1 MADDKNLAQ
10 NTAKPAAGED
20 IKKKSL
26 IDVIM
31 EWSLARKLSLV
42 AATAVSVLL
51 FSLIIMQSQV
61 ADYSLLFANLPS
73 RDASSVVEWLKG
85 RKIPYRLEDGGRDI
99 MIPADKVY
107 EARIELAG
115 SGLAEGGVGF
125 EIFDKQS
132 FGMTDFAQKVNY
144 RRALQG
150 ELMRTITSLAPV
162 EAARIH
168 LALPE
173 KRLFKE
179 QQQQATASVVV
190 KLSSGRRLKESQLQG
205 IVHLVA
211 GSVEGLDAEN
221 VTVVDSSGKVLSKS
235 RSDEMAGPMTPGMLN
250 YQQTMEQRLEL
261 RAQSLL
267 DRALGAGNSL
277 VRVNADVD
285 FDQNEKVEESLDP
298 KGAVV
303 VSEQSTTEEGGSE
316 TVSGG
321 VPGVVSNLQDN
332 ANNASTTSTS
342 PIMTT
347 PSSRSE
353 ETVNYELSKVVSK
366 TVKSVGTLKTLS
378 VSVLVADRT
387 TPGADGEGPT
397 STPRS
402 AEELQEIEKM
412 VRTALGINDTRG
424 DLISV
429 VSMPFESGFS
439 DDELPQPSLIDKI
452 YPFMPIIKYSLM
464 AIASLMAYLLFLKP
478 LMRTLRGASEQT
490 QPMKTVEE
498 LEAEMR
504 EDDKTP
510 LLGGPSD
517 PLAQIRQEVLGGDMM
532 PVQVIKSWL
541 REEPAES

>member
-1 MADDKNLAQ
+1 MADEKNLAQ
-10 NTAKPAAGED
+10 NTATPVSGED
-20 IKKKSL
+20 TKKKTM

-31 EWSLARKLSLV
+31 EWSLARKLSLIG
-42 AATAVSVLL
+42 AAAISVLL
-51 FSLIIMQSQV
+51 FSLIIMQAQV

-73 RDASSVVEWLKG
+73 RDASAVVEWLKG
-85 RKIPYRLEDGGRDI
+85 HKIPYRLEDGGRDI

-115 SGLAEGGVGF
+115 SGLSEGGVGF

-150 ELMRTITSLAPV
+150 ELTRTISSLAPV

-173 KRLFKE
+173 KRLFRE
-179 QQQQATASVVV
+179 QQQQATASVII
-190 KLSSGRRLKESQLQG
+190 KLASGRALKEAQLQG

-235 RSDEMAGPMTPGMLN
+235 RSDEATGPMTPGMLT
-250 YQQTMEQRLEL
+250 YQQTMEQRLES

-267 DRALGAGNSL
+267 DRALGVGNSL
-277 VRVNADVD
+277 VRVTAEVD
-285 FDQNEKVEESLDP
+285 FDKHEKVEESLDP

-303 VSEQSTTEEGGSE
+303 VSEQTSTEEGSSE
-316 TVSGG
+316 SVGG
-321 VPGVVSNLQDN
+321 VPGVASNLN
-332 ANNASTTSTS
+332 GGMATTT
-342 PIMTT
+342 TT
-347 PSSRSE
+347 PATRSD
-353 ETVNYELSKVVSK
+353 ETINYELSKVVSK
-366 TVKSVGTLKTLS
+366 TVKSVGTVKALS
-378 VSVLVADRT
+378 VSVLVADRV
-387 TPGADGEGPT
+387 TPGTGGEAPT
-397 STPRS
+397 STPRN

-412 VRTALGINDTRG
+412 VRSALGINDTRG
-424 DLISV
+424 DMISV
-429 VSMPFESGFS
+429 VSMPFESGFAA
-439 DDELPQPSLIDKI
+439 DVLPEPSLIDKV
-452 YPFMPIIKYSLM
+452 YPFMPIIKYVLL
-464 AIASLMAYLLFLKP
+464 AIASLFAYLLFLKP
-478 LMRTLRGASEQT
+478 LLRTLRGAAEEA

-504 EDDKTP
+504 GDTDTP

-541 REEPAES
+541 REEPAEG

>member
-1 MADDKNLAQ
+1 MAEEEKEM
-10 NTAKPAAGED
+10 TAK
-20 IKKKSL
+20 KKNML
-26 IDVIM
+26 DVIM

-42 AATAVSVLL
+42 GAAAVSALL

-73 RDASSVVEWLKG
+73 RDAASVVDWLKG
-85 RKIPYRLEDGGRDI
+85 HKVPYRLEDGGRDI
-99 MIPADKVY
+99 MVPADKVY

-115 SGLAEGGVGF
+115 SGLSEGGVGF

-150 ELMRTITSLAPV
+150 ELVRTITSLAPV

-173 KRLFKE
+173 KRLFRE
-179 QQQQATASVVV
+179 QQQQATASVVI
-190 KLSSGRRLKESQLQG
+190 KLSSGRSLKESQLQG
-205 IVHLVA
+205 IVYLVA

-221 VTVVDSSGKVLSKS
+221 VTVVDSSGKILSK
-235 RSDEMAGPMTPGMLN
+235 RHGDGMAGPMTPGMLN
-250 YQQTMEQRLEL
+250 YQQTMERRLEV

-267 DRALGAGNSL
+267 DRALGVGNSL
-277 VRVNADVD
+277 VKVNAEVD
-285 FDQNEKVEESLDP
+285 FDQREKVEESLDP
-298 KGAVV
+298 KGAVI
-303 VSEQSTTEEGGSE
+303 VSEQTSTEEGGSE
-316 TVSGG
+316 SSSG
-321 VPGVVSNLQDN
+321 VPGVVSNLQGG
-332 ANNASTTSTS
+332 AATTTAG
-342 PIMTT
+342 T
-347 PSSRSE
+347 PASRSD

-366 TVKSVGTLKTLS
+366 TVQSVGTLKTLS
-378 VSVLVADRT
+378 VSVLVADRV
-387 TPGADGEGPT
+387 TPGAEGADPVN
-397 STPRS
+397 TPRG
-402 AEELQEIEKM
+402 AEELQGIEKM
-412 VRTALGINDTRG
+412 VRSALGISASRG

-439 DDELPQPSLIDKI
+439 DDALPEPSLIDKV
-452 YPFMPIIKYSLM
+452 YPFMPIIKYSLLV
-464 AIASLMAYLLFLKP
+464 IASLFAYLLFLKP

-504 EDDKTP
+504 GDDSTP

-532 PVQVIKSWL
+532 PVQVVKNWL
-541 REEPAES
+541 REEPAEG

>member
-1 MADDKNLAQ
+1 MAEEEKAEMIAKKNML
-10 NTAKPAAGED
+10 
-20 IKKKSL
+20 
-26 IDVIM
+26 DVIT

-42 AATAVSVLL
+42 GAAAISAVI
-51 FSLIIMQSQV
+51 FTLIIMQSQV

-73 RDASSVVEWLKG
+73 RDASSVVEWLKD

-173 KRLFKE
+173 KRLFRE
-179 QQQQATASVVV
+179 QQQAATASVIV
-190 KLSSGRRLKESQLQG
+190 KLSSGRSLKESQLQG

-211 GSVEGLDAEN
+211 GSVEGLESEN
-221 VTVVDSSGKVLSKS
+221 VTVVDSSGKILSKS
-235 RSDEMAGPMTPGMLN
+235 RSDELAGPMTPGMLN
-250 YQQTMEQRLEL
+250 YQQAMERSLET

-267 DRALGAGNSL
+267 DRALGAGNSMA
-277 VRVNADVD
+277 RVNAEVD
-285 FDQNEKVEESLDP
+285 FDQRERVEESLDP

-303 VSEQSTTEEGGSE
+303 VSEQTSSEEGASE
-316 TVSGG
+316 STSG
-321 VPGVVSNLQDN
+321 VPGVVSNLQG
-332 ANNASTTSTS
+332 ATGTTA
-342 PIMTT
+342 TT
-347 PSSRSE
+347 PASRSE

-366 TVKSVGTLKTLS
+366 TVQSVGTLKSLS
-378 VSVLVADRT
+378 VSVLVADRV
-387 TPGADGEGPT
+387 TPGVDGAEPT

-402 AEELQEIEKM
+402 AKEIQEIEQM
-412 VRTALGINDTRG
+412 IRSALGINDTRG

-429 VSMPFESGFS
+429 VSMPFETGFS
-439 DDELPQPSLIDKI
+439 DEPMPQPSIIDKV
-452 YPFMPIIKYSLM
+452 YPFMPLIKYSLL
-464 AIASLMAYLLFLKP
+464 AIASLLAYLLLLKP
-478 LMRTLRGASEQT
+478 LLRTLRSAQAET

-498 LEAEMR
+498 LEAELR
-504 EDDKTP
+504 GESSTP

-517 PLAQIRQEVLGGDMM
+517 PLARIRQEVLGGDML
-532 PVQVIKSWL
+532 PVQVVKNWL

>member
-1 MADDKNLAQ
+1 MADEKDLTQ
-10 NTAKPAAGED
+10 STANPVGGEEA
-20 IKKKSL
+20 KKKSL

-42 AATAVSVLL
+42 GAAAISVLL

-73 RDASSVVEWLKG
+73 RDASSVIDWLKG
-85 RKIPYRLEDGGRDI
+85 HKIPYRLEDGGRDI

-115 SGLAEGGVGF
+115 SGLSEGGVGF

-150 ELMRTITSLAPV
+150 ELTRTITSLAPV

-173 KRLFKE
+173 KRLFRE
-179 QQQQATASVVV
+179 QQQQATASVII
-190 KLSSGRRLKESQLQG
+190 KLASGRSLKETQLQG

-235 RSDEMAGPMTPGMLN
+235 TSDDVSGPMTPGMLT
-250 YQQTMEQRLEL
+250 YQQTMEHRLES

-285 FDQNEKVEESLDP
+285 FDQREKVEESLDP

-303 VSEQSTTEEGGSE
+303 VSEQTSTEESSSE
-316 TVSGG
+316 VSGG
-321 VPGVVSNLQDN
+321 VPGVASNLGGN
-332 ANNASTTSTS
+332 STTTAS
-342 PIMTT
+342 PQST
-347 PSSRSE
+347 PSTRSA
-353 ETVNYELSKVVSK
+353 ETINYELSKVVSK
-366 TVKSVGTLKTLS
+366 TVKSVGTLNALS
-378 VSVLVADRT
+378 VSVLVADRVS
-387 TPGADGEGPT
+387 PGADGEAPT
-397 STPRS
+397 SAPRS
-402 AEELQEIEKM
+402 TKELQEIEKM

-424 DLISV
+424 DMISV
-429 VSMPFESGFS
+429 VSMPFESGFAA
-439 DDELPQPSLIDKI
+439 DVLPEPSLIDKV
-452 YPFMPIIKYSLM
+452 YPFMPIIKYALL
-464 AIASLMAYLLFLKP
+464 AIASLLAYLLFLKP
-478 LMRTLRGASEQT
+478 LMRTLRGASEEAA
-490 QPMKTVEE
+490 QPLKTVEE

-504 EDDKTP
+504 GDDSTP

>member
-1 MADDKNLAQ
+1 MAEEVQEAIGKKNML
-10 NTAKPAAGED
+10 
-20 IKKKSL
+20 
-26 IDVIM
+26 DVIM

-42 AATAVSVLL
+42 AATVVSVLL

-61 ADYSLLFANLPS
+61 ADYSLLFANLPG
-73 RDASSVVEWLKG
+73 RDASSVIEWLKG
-85 RKIPYRLEDGGRDI
+85 QKIPYRLEDGGRDI

-115 SGLAEGGVGF
+115 SGLSEGGVGF

-162 EAARIH
+162 ESARIH

-173 KRLFKE
+173 KRLFRE
-179 QQQQATASVVV
+179 QQQQATASVII
-190 KLSSGRRLKESQLQG
+190 KLSSGRSLKESQLQG

-211 GSVEGLDAEN
+211 GSVEGLESEN

-235 RSDEMAGPMTPGMLN
+235 SSDEMAGPMTPGMLN
-250 YQQTMEQRLEL
+250 YQQTMERRLEV

-277 VRVNADVD
+277 VRVNAEVD
-285 FDQNEKVEESLDP
+285 FDQREKVEEALDP
-298 KGAVV
+298 KGSVI
-303 VSEQSTTEEGGSE
+303 VSEQSSTEEGGMES
-316 TVSGG
+316 SGG
-321 VPGVVSNLQDN
+321 VPGVASNLNGN
-332 ANNASTTSTS
+332 AATTTAA
-342 PIMTT
+342 T
-347 PSSRSE
+347 PATRSD
-353 ETVNYELSKVVSK
+353 ETVNYELSKIVSK
-366 TVKSVGTLKTLS
+366 TVQSVGSLKTLS
-378 VSVLVADRT
+378 VSVLVADRV
-387 TPGADGEGPT
+387 TPGAEGAKPT

-402 AEELQEIEKM
+402 TKEVAEIEQM
-412 VRTALGINDTRG
+412 VRSALGINNTRG

-429 VSMPFESGFS
+429 VSMPFESGFI
-439 DDELPQPSLIDKI
+439 DEPLPQPSIINKI
-452 YPFMPIIKYSLM
+452 YPFMPIIKYSLL
-464 AIASLMAYLLFLKP
+464 AIASLFAYLLFLKP
-478 LMRTLRGASEQT
+478 LMRTLRGASDQT

-504 EDDKTP
+504 GDSNTP

-532 PVQVIKSWL
+532 PVQVVKNWL

>member
-1 MADDKNLAQ
+1 MAEEVKEKVTAEKKNML
-10 NTAKPAAGED
+10 
-20 IKKKSL
+20 
-26 IDVIM
+26 DVIM

-42 AATAVSVLL
+42 GATAVSVLL

-73 RDASSVVEWLKG
+73 RDAASVIEWLKG
-85 RKIPYRLEDGGRDI
+85 HKVPYRLEDGGRDI

-115 SGLAEGGVGF
+115 SGLSEGGVGF

-173 KRLFKE
+173 KRLFRE
-179 QQQQATASVVV
+179 QQQQATASVII
-190 KLSSGRRLKESQLQG
+190 KLSSGRSLKESQLQG

-211 GSVEGLDAEN
+211 GSVEGLESEN

-235 RSDEMAGPMTPGMLN
+235 HADEMAGPMTPGMLN
-250 YQQTMEQRLEL
+250 YQQTMERRLEI

-277 VRVNADVD
+277 VRVNAEVD
-285 FDQNEKVEESLDP
+285 FDQREKVEESLDP
-298 KGAVV
+298 KGAVI
-303 VSEQSTTEEGGSE
+303 VSEQTSTEEGSTE
-316 TVSGG
+316 ATSG
-321 VPGVVSNLQDN
+321 VPGVVSNLQGN
-332 ANNASTTSTS
+332 GGTTTAG
-342 PIMTT
+342 T
-347 PSSRSE
+347 PSSRSD

-366 TVKSVGTLKTLS
+366 TVQSVGSLKTLS
-378 VSVLVADRT
+378 VSVLVADRV
-387 TPGADGEGPT
+387 TPGIEGANPT

-402 AEELQEIEKM
+402 AEEVAEIEQM
-412 VRTALGINDTRG
+412 VRSALGINDTRG

-429 VSMPFESGFS
+429 VSMPFESGFT
-439 DDELPQPSLIDKI
+439 DEPMPQPSMIDKI
-452 YPFMPIIKYSLM
+452 YPFMPIIKYSLL
-464 AIASLMAYLLFLKP
+464 AIASLFAYLLFLKP
-478 LMRTLRGASEQT
+478 LMRTLRGASEET

-504 EDDKTP
+504 GDDSTP

-532 PVQVIKSWL
+532 PVQVVKNWL
-541 REEPAES
+541 HEEPAEG

>member
-1 MADDKNLAQ
+1 MAEEAKEAIAEKKNML
-10 NTAKPAAGED
+10 
-20 IKKKSL
+20 
-26 IDVIM
+26 DVITQ
-31 EWSLARKLSLV
+31 WSLARKLSLLG
-42 AATAVSVLL
+42 ATAVSILL

-73 RDASSVVEWLKG
+73 RDAASVVEWLKG
-85 RKIPYRLEDGGRDI
+85 EKIPYRLEDAGRDI
-99 MIPADKVY
+99 LVPADKVY

-115 SGLAEGGVGF
+115 SGMSAGGVGF

-132 FGMTDFAQKVNY
+132 FGMTDFTQKVNY

-150 ELMRTITSLAPV
+150 ELVRTITSLVPV
-162 EAARIH
+162 ESARIH

-173 KRLFKE
+173 KRLFRE
-179 QQQQATASVVV
+179 QQQQATASVII
-190 KLSSGRRLKESQLQG
+190 KLSSGRSLKESQLQG

-235 RSDEMAGPMTPGMLN
+235 SSDEMAGPMTPGMLN
-250 YQQTMEQRLEL
+250 YQQTMEQRLEV

-277 VRVNADVD
+277 VRVNAEVD
-285 FDQNEKVEESLDP
+285 FDQREKVEEALDP
-298 KGAVV
+298 KGAVI
-303 VSEQSTTEEGGSE
+303 VSEQTSTEEGS
-316 TVSGG
+316 TDASSG
-321 VPGVVSNLQDN
+321 VPGVVSNLQGN
-332 ANNASTTSTS
+332 GATTTAG
-342 PIMTT
+342 T
-347 PSSRSE
+347 PSSRSD

-366 TVKSVGTLKTLS
+366 TVQSVGTLKTLS
-378 VSVLVADRT
+378 VSVLVADRV
-387 TPGADGEGPT
+387 TPGTEGAGPT

-402 AEELQEIEKM
+402 AEEITEIQQM
-412 VRTALGINDTRG
+412 VRSALGINDTRG

-439 DDELPQPSLIDKI
+439 DEVMPQPSMIDKV
-452 YPFMPIIKYSLM
+452 YPFMPIIKYGLL
-464 AIASLMAYLLFLKP
+464 AIASLFAYLLFLKP
-478 LMRTLRGASEQT
+478 LMRTLRGASDQT

-498 LEAEMR
+498 LEAEMSG
-504 EDDKTP
+504 ENATP

-532 PVQVIKSWL
+532 PVQVVKNWL
-541 REEPAES
+541 REVPAES

>member
-1 MADDKNLAQ
+1 MAEEEKEV
-10 NTAKPAAGED
+10 TAKQ
-20 IKKKSL
+20 KNML
-26 IDVIM
+26 DVIM
-31 EWSLARKLSLV
+31 EWSLARKLSLIG
-42 AATAVSVLL
+42 AMAVSALL

-73 RDASSVVEWLKG
+73 RDAASVVEWLKG
-85 RKIPYRLEDGGRDI
+85 HKVPYRLEDGGRDI

-115 SGLAEGGVGF
+115 SGLSEGGVGF

-150 ELMRTITSLAPV
+150 ELIRTITSLAPV

-173 KRLFKE
+173 KRLFRE
-179 QQQQATASVVV
+179 QQQQATASVVI
-190 KLSSGRRLKESQLQG
+190 KLSSGRSLKESQLQG

-211 GSVEGLDAEN
+211 GSVEGLESEN
-221 VTVVDSSGKVLSKS
+221 VTVVDSSGKILSKS
-235 RSDEMAGPMTPGMLN
+235 RADEVAGPMTPGMLN
-250 YQQTMEQRLEL
+250 YQQAMERRLEV

-277 VRVNADVD
+277 VRVNAEVD
-285 FDQNEKVEESLDP
+285 FDQHERVEEALDP
-298 KGAVV
+298 KGAVA
-303 VSEQSTTEEGGSE
+303 VSEQTSTEEGGGE
-316 TVSGG
+316 TNSG
-321 VPGVVSNLQDN
+321 VPGVVSNLQGK
-332 ANNASTTSTS
+332 AATT
-342 PIMTT
+342 TT
-347 PSSRSE
+347 PASRSE
-353 ETVNYELSKVVSK
+353 ETVNYELSKVTSK
-366 TVKSVGTLKTLS
+366 TIQSVGTVKTLS
-378 VSVLVADRT
+378 VSVLVADRV
-387 TPGADGEGPT
+387 TPGTEGAEPT

-402 AEELQEIEKM
+402 TEEIQEIEQM
-412 VRTALGINDTRG
+412 VRSALGINATRG

-439 DDELPQPSLIDKI
+439 DEPLLQPSLIDKV
-452 YPFMPIIKYSLM
+452 YPFMPIIKYALL
-464 AIASLMAYLLFLKP
+464 AIAALMAYLLFLKP

-504 EDDKTP
+504 GDDSTP

-532 PVQVIKSWL
+532 PVQVVKNWL
-541 REEPAES
+541 REEPSEG

>member
-1 MADDKNLAQ
+1 MAEEVKQEIVEKKNML
-10 NTAKPAAGED
+10 
-20 IKKKSL
+20 
-26 IDVIM
+26 DVIM
-31 EWSLARKLSLV
+31 EWSLARKLSLIG
-42 AATAVSVLL
+42 AAVVSIAVFAV
-51 FSLIIMQSQV
+51 IIMQSQV
-61 ADYSLLFANLPS
+61 ADYSLLFANLPN
-73 RDASSVVEWLKG
+73 RDASSVVQWLKD

-99 MIPADKVY
+99 MVPADKVY
-107 EARIELAG
+107 EARLELAG

-162 EAARIH
+162 EAARLH

-173 KRLFKE
+173 KRLFRE
-179 QQQQATASVVV
+179 QQQAATASVIV
-190 KLSSGRRLKESQLQG
+190 KLASGRSLKESQLQG

-211 GSVEGLDAEN
+211 GSVEGLESEN

-235 RSDEMAGPMTPGMLN
+235 RSDEIGGPMTPGMLT
-250 YQQTMEQRLEL
+250 YQQTMEQRLEG

-277 VRVNADVD
+277 VRVTAEVD
-285 FDQNEKVEESLDP
+285 FDQRERVEESLDP

-303 VSEQSTTEEGGSE
+303 VSEQTSTEEGAGE
-316 TVSGG
+316 TAVG
-321 VPGVVSNLQDN
+321 VPGVVSNLQGGG
-332 ANNASTTSTS
+332 ATT
-342 PIMTT
+342 TT
-347 PSSRSE
+347 PASRSE

-366 TVKSVGTLKTLS
+366 TVQSVGTLKSLS
-378 VSVLVADRT
+378 VSVLVADRV
-387 TPGADGEGPT
+387 TPGAEGNGPT

-402 AEELQEIEKM
+402 AEEIQSIEQM
-412 VRTALGINDTRG
+412 IRTALGINDTRG

-429 VSMPFESGFS
+429 VSMPFESGFT
-439 DDELPQPSLIDKI
+439 DEQMPEPSMIDKV
-452 YPFMPIIKYSLM
+452 YPFMPIIKYSLL
-464 AIASLMAYLLFLKP
+464 ALASLMAYLLFLRP
-478 LMRTLRGASEQT
+478 LMRTLRSVQEET

-498 LEAEMR
+498 LEAELR
-504 EDDKTP
+504 GEAETP
-510 LLGGPSD
+510 LLGGPGD

-532 PVQVIKSWL
+532 PVQVVKNWL

>member
-1 MADDKNLAQ
+1 MADEVKETTTDKKNML
-10 NTAKPAAGED
+10 
-20 IKKKSL
+20 
-26 IDVIM
+26 DVIM
-31 EWSLARKLSLV
+31 QWSLARKLSLIG
-42 AATAVSVLL
+42 AAAVSVLL

-61 ADYSLLFANLPS
+61 ADYSLLFANMPS
-73 RDASSVVEWLKG
+73 RDAASVIEWLKG
-85 RKIPYRLEDGGRDI
+85 HKVPYRLEDGGRDI
-99 MIPADKVY
+99 LIPADKVY

-150 ELMRTITSLAPV
+150 ELVRTITSLAPV

-173 KRLFKE
+173 KRLFRE
-179 QQQQATASVVV
+179 QQQPATASVVI
-190 KLSSGRRLKESQLQG
+190 KLASGRSLKESQLQG

-221 VTVVDSSGKVLSKS
+221 VTVVDSTGKALSKS
-235 RSDEMAGPMTPGMLN
+235 HSEETNGPLSPGMLT
-250 YQQTMEQRLEL
+250 YQQTVERNLEN

-277 VRVNADVD
+277 VRVNAEVD
-285 FDQNEKVEESLDP
+285 FDQREKVEEAYDP
-298 KGAVV
+298 KGTVV
-303 VSEQSTTEEGGSE
+303 VSEQSSSEEGSSE
-316 TVSGG
+316 SPAG
-321 VPGVVSNLQDN
+321 VPGVVSNLQDQQQ
-332 ANNASTTSTS
+332 TTVSSLPVT
-342 PIMTT
+342 TT
-347 PSSRSE
+347 PSKRSD
-353 ETVNYELSKVVSK
+353 ETVNYELSKTVTK
-366 TVKSVGTLKTLS
+366 TVQSVGTLKNLS
-378 VSVLVADRT
+378 VSVLVANRV
-387 TPGADGEGPT
+387 TPGAEGAKPT

-402 AEELQEIEKM
+402 AEEIAEIEKM
-412 VRTALGINDTRG
+412 VRSALGINDVRG

-439 DDELPQPSLIDKI
+439 DEALPQPSLIDKI
-452 YPFMPIIKYSLM
+452 YPFMPIIKYSLL
-464 AIASLMAYLLFLKP
+464 AIASLLAYLLFLKP

-504 EDDKTP
+504 GEDSTP

-517 PLAQIRQEVLGGDMM
+517 PLSQIRQEVLGGDML
-532 PVQVIKSWL
+532 PVQVVKSWL

>member
-1 MADDKNLAQ
+1 MAEEVKQEIVEKKNML
-10 NTAKPAAGED
+10 
-20 IKKKSL
+20 
-26 IDVIM
+26 DVIM

-42 AATAVSVLL
+42 GAALVSIAVFAV
-51 FSLIIMQSQV
+51 IIMQSQV
-61 ADYSLLFANLPS
+61 ADYSLLFANLPN
-73 RDASSVVEWLKG
+73 RDASSVVEWLKD

-115 SGLAEGGVGF
+115 SGLSEGGVGF

-150 ELMRTITSLAPV
+150 ELMRTITSLGPV

-173 KRLFKE
+173 KRLFRE
-179 QQQQATASVVV
+179 QQQEATASVIV
-190 KLSSGRRLKESQLQG
+190 KLTSGRSLKESQLQG
-205 IVHLVA
+205 IIHLVA
-211 GSVEGLDAEN
+211 GSVEGLESEN

-235 RSDEMAGPMTPGMLN
+235 RSDEMGGPMTPGMLT
-250 YQQTMEQRLEL
+250 YQQTMEQRLEV

-277 VRVNADVD
+277 VRVTADVD
-285 FDQNEKVEESLDP
+285 FDQRERVEESLDP

-303 VSEQSTTEEGGSE
+303 VSEQTSTEESASE
-316 TVSGG
+316 SAGG
-321 VPGVVSNLQDN
+321 VPGVVSNLQDG
-332 ANNASTTSTS
+332 AATTT
-342 PIMTT
+342 TT
-347 PSSRSE
+347 PASRSE

-366 TVKSVGTLKTLS
+366 TVQSVGSLKSLS
-378 VSVLVADRT
+378 VSVLVADRV
-387 TPGADGEGPT
+387 TPGAEGAGPT

-402 AEELQEIEKM
+402 AEEIQSIEQM

-429 VSMPFESGFS
+429 VSMPFESGFT
-439 DDELPQPSLIDKI
+439 EEQMPQPSMIDKI
-452 YPFMPIIKYSLM
+452 YPFMPIIKYSLL
-464 AIASLMAYLLFLKP
+464 ALASLMAYLLFLRP
-478 LMRTLRGASEQT
+478 LMRTLRSVQEET

-498 LEAEMR
+498 LEAELR
-504 EDDKTP
+504 GESETP

-532 PVQVIKSWL
+532 PVQVVKNWL
-541 REEPAES
+541 REEPVES

>member
-1 MADDKNLAQ
+1 MAEEEKEV
-10 NTAKPAAGED
+10 TAK
-20 IKKKSL
+20 KKNML
-26 IDVIM
+26 DVIM
-31 EWSLARKLSLV
+31 EWSLARKLSLIG
-42 AATAVSVLL
+42 ATVVSVLL

-73 RDASSVVEWLKG
+73 RDAASVIEWLKG
-85 RKIPYRLEDGGRDI
+85 HKVPYRLEDGGRDI

-115 SGLAEGGVGF
+115 SGLSEGGVGF

-173 KRLFKE
+173 KRLFRE
-179 QQQQATASVVV
+179 QQQQATASVII
-190 KLSSGRRLKESQLQG
+190 KLSSGRSLKESQLQG

-211 GSVEGLDAEN
+211 GSVEGLESEN

-235 RSDEMAGPMTPGMLN
+235 SSDEMAGPMTPGMLN
-250 YQQTMEQRLEL
+250 YQQTMERRLET

-277 VRVNADVD
+277 VKVNAEVD
-285 FDQNEKVEESLDP
+285 FDQREKVEESLDP
-298 KGAVV
+298 KGAVII
-303 VSEQSTTEEGGSE
+303 SEQTSTEEGGSE
-316 TVSGG
+316 ASSG
-321 VPGVVSNLQDN
+321 VPGVVSNLQGG
-332 ANNASTTSTS
+332 AATTTAG
-342 PIMTT
+342 T
-347 PSSRSE
+347 PASRSD

-366 TVKSVGTLKTLS
+366 TVQSVGTLKALS
-378 VSVLVADRT
+378 VSVLVADRV
-387 TPGADGEGPT
+387 TPGVEGEGPT

-402 AEELQEIEKM
+402 VEEVTEIEQM
-412 VRTALGINDTRG
+412 VRSALGINDTRG

-439 DDELPQPSLIDKI
+439 DEPLPQPSLIDKV
-452 YPFMPIIKYSLM
+452 YPFMPIIKYSLL
-464 AIASLMAYLLFLKP
+464 AIASLFAYLLFLKP

-504 EDDKTP
+504 GDNSTP

-532 PVQVIKSWL
+532 PVQVVKNWL
-541 REEPAES
+541 REEPVES

>member
-1 MADDKNLAQ
+1 MAEEVKEV
-10 NTAKPAAGED
+10 TAK
-20 IKKKSL
+20 KKNML
-26 IDVIM
+26 DVIM
-31 EWSLARKLSLV
+31 EWSLARKLSLIG
-42 AATAVSVLL
+42 ATAVSALL

-73 RDASSVVEWLKG
+73 RDAASVVDWLKG
-85 RKIPYRLEDGGRDI
+85 HKVPYRLEDGGRDI
-99 MIPADKVY
+99 MVPADKVY

-115 SGLAEGGVGF
+115 SGLSEGGVGF

-150 ELMRTITSLAPV
+150 ELVRTITSLAPV

-173 KRLFKE
+173 KRLFRE
-179 QQQQATASVVV
+179 QQQQATASVVI
-190 KLSSGRRLKESQLQG
+190 KLSSGRSLKESQLQG
-205 IVHLVA
+205 IVYLVS

-221 VTVVDSSGKVLSKS
+221 VTVVDSSGKILSKS
-235 RSDEMAGPMTPGMLN
+235 HGDEMAGPMTPGMLN
-250 YQQTMEQRLEL
+250 YQQTVERRLEV

-277 VRVNADVD
+277 VKVNAEVD
-285 FDQNEKVEESLDP
+285 FDQREKVEESLDP
-298 KGAVV
+298 KGAVI
-303 VSEQSTTEEGGSE
+303 VSEQTSTEEGGSE
-316 TVSGG
+316 SSSG
-321 VPGVVSNLQDN
+321 VPGVVSNLQGGT
-332 ANNASTTSTS
+332 ATATAG
-342 PIMTT
+342 T
-347 PSSRSE
+347 PASRSD

-366 TVKSVGTLKTLS
+366 TVQSVGTLKTLS
-378 VSVLVADRT
+378 VSVLVADRV
-387 TPGADGEGPT
+387 TPGAEGADPVN
-397 STPRS
+397 TPRG
-402 AEELQEIEKM
+402 AEELQGIEKM
-412 VRTALGINDTRG
+412 VRSALGISDSRG

-439 DDELPQPSLIDKI
+439 DDALPEPSLIDKV
-452 YPFMPIIKYSLM
+452 YPFMPIIKYSLLV
-464 AIASLMAYLLFLKP
+464 IASLFAYLLFLKP

-504 EDDKTP
+504 GDESTP

-532 PVQVIKSWL
+532 PVQVVKNWL
-541 REEPAES
+541 REEPAEG

>member
-1 MADDKNLAQ
+1 MAEEEKEVTAEKKNML
-10 NTAKPAAGED
+10 
-20 IKKKSL
+20 
-26 IDVIM
+26 DVIM
-31 EWSLARKLSLV
+31 EWSLARKLSLIG
-42 AATAVSVLL
+42 ATAVSVLL

-73 RDASSVVEWLKG
+73 RDAASVIEWLKG
-85 RKIPYRLEDGGRDI
+85 HKVPYRLEDGGRDI

-115 SGLAEGGVGF
+115 SGLSAGGVGF

-173 KRLFKE
+173 KRLFRE
-179 QQQQATASVVV
+179 QQQQATASVIV
-190 KLSSGRRLKESQLQG
+190 KLSSGRSLKESQLQG

-221 VTVVDSSGKVLSKS
+221 VTVVDSSGKALSKS
-235 RSDEMAGPMTPGMLN
+235 HGDEMAGPMTPGMLN
-250 YQQTMEQRLEL
+250 YQQTMERRLET

-277 VRVNADVD
+277 VRVNAEVD
-285 FDQNEKVEESLDP
+285 FDQREKVEEALDP
-298 KGAVV
+298 KGAVI
-303 VSEQSTTEEGGSE
+303 VSEQSSIEEGGTEAS
-316 TVSGG
+316 SG
-321 VPGVVSNLQDN
+321 VPGVVSNLQGN
-332 ANNASTTSTS
+332 AATTTAG
-342 PIMTT
+342 T
-347 PSSRSE
+347 PASRSD

-366 TVKSVGTLKTLS
+366 TVQSVGTLKALS
-378 VSVLVADRT
+378 VSVLVADRV
-387 TPGADGEGPT
+387 TPGAEGADPT

-402 AEELQEIEKM
+402 AEEVTDIEQM
-412 VRTALGINDTRG
+412 VRSALGINDTRG

-439 DDELPQPSLIDKI
+439 DEALPQPSLTDKV
-452 YPFMPIIKYSLM
+452 YSFMPIIKYSLLV
-464 AIASLMAYLLFLKP
+464 IASLFAYLLFLKP

-498 LEAEMR
+498 LESEMR
-504 EDDKTP
+504 GDDSTP
-510 LLGGPSD
+510 LLGGPND

-532 PVQVIKSWL
+532 PVQVVKNWL

>member
-1 MADDKNLAQ
+1 MAEEVKEAIAKKNML
-10 NTAKPAAGED
+10 
-20 IKKKSL
+20 
-26 IDVIM
+26 DVIM
-31 EWSLARKLSLV
+31 EWSLARKMSLV
-42 AATAVSVLL
+42 AATVVSVIL

-73 RDASSVVEWLKG
+73 RDASSVIEWLKG
-85 RKIPYRLEDGGRDI
+85 QKIPYRLEDGGRDI
-99 MIPADKVY
+99 LIPADKVY

-115 SGLAEGGVGF
+115 SGLSESGVGF

-162 EAARIH
+162 ESARIH

-173 KRLFKE
+173 KRLFRE
-179 QQQQATASVVV
+179 QQQQATASVIV
-190 KLSSGRRLKESQLQG
+190 KLTSGRSLKESQLQG

-211 GSVEGLDAEN
+211 GSVEGLESEN

-235 RSDEMAGPMTPGMLN
+235 NSDEMAGPMTPGMLN
-250 YQQTMEQRLEL
+250 YQQTMERRLEV

-277 VRVNADVD
+277 VRVNAEVD
-285 FDQNEKVEESLDP
+285 FDQREKVEEALDP
-298 KGAVV
+298 KGSVV
-303 VSEQSTTEEGGSE
+303 VSEQTSTEEGGTQGS
-316 TVSGG
+316 SG
-321 VPGVVSNLQDN
+321 VPGVVSNLQEQ
-332 ANNASTTSTS
+332 APTVVPA
-342 PIMTT
+342 T
-347 PSSRSE
+347 PSSRSD
-353 ETVNYELSKVVSK
+353 ETVNYELSKIVSK
-366 TVKSVGTLKTLS
+366 TVQSVGTLKTLS
-378 VSVLVADRT
+378 VSVLVADRV
-387 TPGADGEGPT
+387 TPGAEGAEPT

-402 AEELQEIEKM
+402 TEEISDIEQM
-412 VRTALGINDTRG
+412 VRSALGINNTRG

-429 VSMPFESGFS
+429 VSMPFESGFI
-439 DDELPQPSLIDKI
+439 DEPLPQPSIIDKV
-452 YPFMPIIKYSLM
+452 YPFMPIIKYSLL
-464 AIASLMAYLLFLKP
+464 AIASMFAYLLFLKP
-478 LMRTLRGASEQT
+478 LMRTLRGASDQT

-504 EDDKTP
+504 GESDMP

-517 PLAQIRQEVLGGDMM
+517 PLAQIRKEVLGGDMM
-532 PVQVIKSWL
+532 PVQVVKNWL

>member
-1 MADDKNLAQ
+1 MAEEEKN
-10 NTAKPAAGED
+10 E
-20 IKKKSL
+20 IIEKKTML
-26 IDVIM
+26 DVIK

-42 AATAVSVLL
+42 GAAAVSAMI
-51 FSLIIMQSQV
+51 FGLIIMQSQV

-73 RDASSVVEWLKG
+73 RDASSVVEWLKD

-115 SGLAEGGVGF
+115 SGLADGGVGF

-173 KRLFKE
+173 KRLFRE
-179 QQQQATASVVV
+179 QQQPATASVIV
-190 KLSSGRRLKESQLQG
+190 KLSSGRTLKESQLQG
-205 IVHLVA
+205 IIHLVA
-211 GSVEGLDAEN
+211 GSVEGLESEN
-221 VTVVDSSGKVLSKS
+221 VTVVDSSGKALSKS
-235 RSDEMAGPMTPGMLN
+235 RSDEVAGPMTPGMLN
-250 YQQTMEQRLEL
+250 YQQAMERRLET

-277 VRVNADVD
+277 VRVNAEVD
-285 FDQNEKVEESLDP
+285 FDQRERVEEMLDP

-303 VSEQSTTEEGGSE
+303 ISEQTSTEEGSSE
-316 TVSGG
+316 TTSG
-321 VPGVVSNLQDN
+321 VPGVVSNLQEEG
-332 ANNASTTSTS
+332 AAATQT
-342 PIMTT
+342 TT

-366 TVKSVGTLKTLS
+366 TVQSVGTLKNLS
-378 VSVLVADRT
+378 VSVLVADRV
-387 TPGADGEGPT
+387 TPGAEGAEPT

-402 AEELQEIEKM
+402 AEELQEIEQM
-412 VRTALGINDTRG
+412 VRSALGINANRG

-429 VSMPFESGFS
+429 VSMPFESGFT
-439 DDELPQPSLIDKI
+439 DEQMPQPSIVDKV
-452 YPFMPIIKYSLM
+452 YPFMPIIKYSLL
-464 AIASLMAYLLFLKP
+464 AIASLMAYLLFLRP
-478 LMRTLRGASEQT
+478 LMRTLRSAQEET

-498 LEAEMR
+498 LEAELR
-504 EDDKTP
+504 GDSETP

-532 PVQVIKSWL
+532 PVQVVKNWL